1 MIKLKATKN
10 KTKKEKNPLV
20 TKAVV
25 FSVIILIVMVLVGFA
40 LIFLFKGDDKKT
52 ETVEKKTLS
61 TLEKYGYTLDD
72 LDTELYKQEFNILK
86 TNLESEKINYEEYA
100 KSVAKLF
107 TIDLFTLDN
116 KINKYDVGGKEFM
129 YPANVENYSLKV
141 EDTIYN
147 NLEDNSKGTRKQS
160 LPIVKSVD
168 VSIKT
173 GTFEYKPDSDSS
185 INKKFDAYIAKVSI
199 EYEKKLDYP
208 SSIEL
213 TIIKEDDK
221 LYVANIK

>member
-1 MIKLKATKN
+1 MIYLKTQKN
-10 KTKKEKNPLV
+10 KEKKEKNPLV
-20 TKAVV
+20 KKAVV
-25 FSVIILIVMVLVGFA
+25 FSVIILLVMVLIALA

-72 LDTELYKQEFNILK
+72 MDTELYKTEFNILK
-86 TNLESEKINYEEYA
+86 TNLESEKVDFEAYA
-100 KSVAKLF
+100 KSIAKLF
-107 TIDLFTLDN
+107 TIDLFTMDN
-116 KINKYDVGGKEFM
+116 KINKYDVGGKEFI
-129 YPANVENYSLKV
+129 YPANVDNYSLKV

-160 LPIVKSVD
+160 LPVVKSVD

-173 GTFEYKPDSDSS
+173 GTFEYKPDSDKS
-185 INKKFDAYIAKVSI
+185 INKKYDAYIAKVSI